1 MRWTLPYFYSNLDVQ
16 INYHQDKKVKC
27 SNWAGLPSL
36 IFLIWP
42 VSITDPS
49 QYERGSSSIKSRN
62 PNTPEKPTNNHHC
75 YSRILLLS
83 LSLSVIFFPFWVFH
97 VNSVYLWLFSV
108 IWVYTLYY
116 FGAWIQ
122 SLRIY
127 PQHLVFSL
135 RSWILTHDLSL
146 IQHPVAPTD
155 LHFKLNKM
163 RSKVTVSYKDPES
176 VQADS
181 SRKCTIGH
189 RAPTS
194 KEDAPTTTMKTED
207 SMTFT
212 PLKLSIDQI
221 FNIIKHQ
228 P

>member
-1 MRWTLPYFYSNLDVQ
+1 MKGDHHQLNSGTLT
-16 INYHQDKKVKC
+16 HQRSPLV
-27 SNWAGLPSL
+27 
-36 IFLIWP
+36 
-42 VSITDPS
+42 ITIVIV
-49 QYERGSSSIKSRN
+49 EFSSSF
-62 PNTPEKPTNNHHC
+62 
-75 YSRILLLS
+75 S
-83 LSLSVIFFPFWVFH
+83 LRGFFPFWVFH
-97 VNSVYLWLFSV
+97 VSSVYLWLFSV
-108 IWVYTLYY
+108 IWLYTLYY
-116 FGAWIQ
+116 FGAWIH

-163 RSKVTVSYKDPES
+163 LSKVTVSYKDPES